1 MTRCVSL
8 RCPHRGRTLVRLRVH
23 VREAPTKHQHVR
35 TMFARSPSYPFPAW
49 IAWRSGSSPGQPVL
63 HSSRLNATRALA
75 PTVESRRAG
84 PLPQLFVASASERL
98 LVNAL
103 QRPARLYGCPGTDRK
118 EPAETANSLL
128 CTHRNIRHHVV
139 GMFRQL
145 SNERHARQL
154 YKMPIIKKTASRARK
169 FSSEMQARKRAN
181 ATA

>member
-8 RCPHRGRTLVRLRVH
+8 RCPHRGRTLVRLRLH
-23 VREAPTKHQHVR
+23 VRKAPTKHQHVR

-49 IAWRSGSSPGQPVL
+49 IAWRSGSSPGSCSSL
-63 HSSRLNATRALA
+63 SRLDATRALA

-98 LVNAL
+98 LVYAL
-103 QRPARLYGCPGTDRK
+103 QRPARLYGCAGTDRK
-118 EPAETANSLL
+118 EPAETASSLL
-128 CTHRNIRHHVV
+128 CTHRNTRHHVV

-145 SNERHARQL
+145 SNEKHARQL